1 MILKK
6 TSYDLLFKKIKKEN
20 LKIVIYGAGMISQV
34 IIPYLIEKYG
44 LHDYVDCY
52 IDVDEQKHG
61 KYINVGGYNYEIK
74 SPNYLKKKREKQIIL
89 ISNSKFY
96 DVIEELDKISA
107 LDNTEAY
114 IIAIMQM
121 SQIEDM
127 KPITIT
133 HLTDKPIIPK
143 LIHYC
148 WFGGGEKPDFLKQ
161 CIQSWK
167 RVCPEYTI
175 IEWNEENYDIN
186 KYEYMRAAYKNRKY
200 SFVSDLARLDI
211 LYNHGGIYLDS
222 DVSLVK
228 KLDDCLYQKGFVGV
242 EKWGN
247 INTGGGC
254 GFVKHHDMLK
264 KIIDYR
270 NTIPFIMPDG
280 SFNCDTNGIYETNF
294 MIQEGFIPDNSL
306 QIIKDITVYPSYVMH
321 PYDYMSGE
329 IQKKESTLSIH
340 HFYGAWMGKE
350 DVNNRF
356 NTQKNFKA
364 IIDRM
369 GLEELH

>member
-6 TSYDLLFKKIKKEN
+6 TSYDLLFEKIKKEN

-34 IIPYLIEKYG
+34 IIPYLIEKYV
-44 LHDYVDCY
+44 LYDYVDCY
-52 IDVDEQKHG
+52 IDVDERKRG
-61 KYINVGGYNYEIK
+61 KYINVGGHNYEIK

-96 DVIEELDKISA
+96 EVIEELDKISE

-121 SQIEDM
+121 SQIQDM
-127 KPITIT
+127 KPISIT

-161 CIQSWK
+161 CIHSWK

-186 KYEYMRAAYKNRKY
+186 KYEYMRDAYKNKKY

-254 GFVKHHDMLK
+254 GFVKHHPMLK
-264 KIIDYR
+264 KLIDYR
-270 NTIPFIMPDG
+270 STIPFIMPDG
-280 SFNCDTNGIYETNF
+280 SFNCDTNGIYETSF
-294 MIQEGFIPDNSL
+294 MIQEGFIPDNTL

-329 IQKKESTLSIH
+329 IQKKKSTLSIH

-350 DVNNRF
+350 DVNNRI

-369 GLEELH
+369 GVEELH